1 MKDHFKVKMGRAD
14 LSFLPGSIVIRNEN
28 GTGVYFSAQVVSADP
43 VAWGLI
49 YRAIGN
55 ILDGLQPGIVGPLPD
70 GDPNEFD
77 AICVSHEIDRLW
89 REGNEE

>member
-1 MKDHFKVKMGRAD
+1 MKDHFEVNIAEGRV
-14 LSFLPGSIVIRNEN
+14 SFLPSSMVIRLETSL
-28 GTGVYFSAQVVSADP
+28 GGFSSTQIVSMDP

-55 ILDGLQPGIVGPLPD
+55 ILEGLQPGLLSPLPT

-77 AICVSHEIDRLW
+77 AIKVAYEIDRKW
-89 REGNEE
+89 REGNAE

>member
-1 MKDHFKVKMGRAD
+1 MRDHFKVKMNGAD
-14 LSFLPGSIVIRNEN
+14 LSFLSESMVIRNEN
-28 GTGVYFSAQVVSADP
+28 GTGAFFSTQVVSADP

-55 ILDGLQPGIVGPLPD
+55 ILDGLQPGIVSPLPD

-77 AICVSHEIDRLW
+77 AIRVAYEIDRLW
-89 REGNEE
+89 REGNTE